1 MKIESITM
9 MAGHLEEMKYFY
21 TETMGFSLQSQGT
34 DYFRIAAGNTEIEF
48 KQADNN
54 PYYHFAFDI
63 PDNQFEE
70 AKNWTKER
78 VPLLIEEGEDEAF
91 FEHFPARAFY
101 FEDPAGNIVEFIA
114 RPTITENRVHP
125 FTVESIYYVSEMSL
139 VVEDPKEAYDVL
151 NQLGVPERDRKEPN
165 PAGLTFMGQ
174 RQEGSFLLLTPPGR
188 RWYFSDKVS
197 AVFPMEVTLN
207 DGQRVQIDEDHVL
220 RVLKGI

>member
-1 MKIESITM
+1 MKIETITM
-9 MAGHLEEMKYFY
+9 MTSHLEEMKFFY
-21 TETMGFSLQSQGT
+21 TETMGFSLLGQGK
-34 DYFRIAAGNTEIEF
+34 DNFRIATGSTEIEF
-48 KQADNN
+48 KEGYNN

-70 AKNWTKER
+70 AKNWVKER
-78 VPLLIEEGEDEAF
+78 VPLLIEDGEDEAF

-114 RPTITENRVHP
+114 RPTVTENREHS

-139 VVEDPKEAYDVL
+139 VVEDPKEAHDVL
-151 NQLGVPERDRKEPN
+151 SQLGVPERDRKEPN
-165 PAGLTFMGQ
+165 PAGLTFMGE
-174 RQEGSFLLLTPPGR
+174 REDGSFLLLTPPGR

-197 AVFPMEVTLN
+197 AVFPLEVKLN
-207 DGQRVQIDEDHVL
+207 EGQHVQVDEDQAL

>member
-9 MAGHLEEMKYFY
+9 MASHLEEMKFFY
-21 TETMGFSLQSQGT
+21 TETMGFSLLSKGN
-34 DYFRIAAGNTEIEF
+34 DYFRIAAGSTEIEF
-48 KQADNN
+48 KEVDND
-54 PYYHFAFDI
+54 PYYHFAFDVS
-63 PDNQFEE
+63 DNQFEE
-70 AKNWTKER
+70 AKDWVKQR

-114 RPTITENRVHP
+114 RPTITENQEHP

-139 VVEDPKEAYDVL
+139 VVNDPKEAHDVL
-151 NQLGVPERDRKEPN
+151 AQLGVPERDRKEPN
-165 PAGLTFMGQ
+165 PAGLTFMGE

-197 AVFPMEVTLN
+197 AVFPMEVKLN
-207 DGQRVQIDEDHVL
+207 GGQHVQIDEDLTL